1 MISFKA
7 TLVVLLVS
15 LFVGCYEPLWNSVV
29 QSVYKYENKNI
40 KVFVGG
46 ASTGIGEQ
54 MAYEYARRG
63 AHVALL
69 SRRETVLKSVA
80 KKCKALGAASTVI
93 VTEDVSLG
101 PSASKRAL
109 EKALHSPSFGG
120 ELDVLVLNHI
130 IGMWDWWL
138 PGNLLEK
145 SADISAGNLNL
156 LGSPNQNGN
165 GVGGGF
171 AFVEKMFQVNVFS
184 YIYLATMAMPA
195 LTRSKGRLVVVSSGA
210 GKMGL
215 PKVAPYSATK
225 FALHG
230 FFDSLRIELDY
241 KDIPVSLTMA
251 VLGNIDTENNRE
263 NTKGDLQHIDR
274 APADECA
281 KAIIS
286 AAGARQ
292 REVVYPYSQGL
303 HIITKLRPWSMW
315 LVDQILTKFA
325 L

>member
-1 MISFKA
+1 MISSKTA
-7 TLVVLLVS
+7 LVACLVLL
-15 LFVGCYEPLWNSVV
+15 FAGCYEPLWNSII
-29 QSVYKYENKNI
+29 QSVYTYEKKTV

-54 MAYEYARRG
+54 IAYEYARRG

-69 SRRETVLKSVA
+69 SRRETVLKRVA
-80 KKCKALGAASTVI
+80 KKCMVLGAASAVV
-93 VTEDVSLG
+93 VTEDVSSG
-101 PSASKRAL
+101 PIASKRAL
-109 EKALHSPSFGG
+109 EKALRSPSFEG
-120 ELDVLVLNHI
+120 ELDVLVLNHV

-138 PGNLLEK
+138 PDDLLEASSDIGK
-145 SADISAGNLNL
+145 SNIDV
-156 LGSPNQNGN
+156 LGVHKQNKTGAR
-165 GVGGGF
+165 GDF
-171 AFVEKMFQVNVFS
+171 AFMEKIFKVNVFS
-184 YIYLATMAMPA
+184 YIYLATMAMPS
-195 LTRSKGRLVVVSSGA
+195 LTRSQGRLVIVGSGA

-215 PKVAPYSATK
+215 PKVAPYSASK

-251 VLGNIDTENNRE
+251 VLGNIDTESNRK
-263 NTKGDLQHIDR
+263 NTEGDLQHIDR

-303 HIITKLRPWSMW
+303 HLITKLRPWSMW
-315 LVDQILTKFA
+315 FVDQILTKFA